1 MTKEQ
6 ILIELKK
13 LPLEDKFSVLA
24 TLSRI
29 IGVEEKDSQLDVL
42 VGHCIDVMKQLSG
55 EDFLTGRTRKNSQAR
70 MIVARCLQEKGLSL
84 SHVGRIL
91 GYDHSTISHYNKLWE
106 NVLSLPVAY
115 KDVLKL
121 YTTYKSML

>member
-13 LPLEDKFSVLA
+13 LSLEDKFSVLA

-29 IGVEEKDSQLDVL
+29 AGLEEKDNQLDIL
-42 VGHCIDVMKQLSG
+42 VNHHIDLMKQLSG
-55 EDFLTGRTRKNSQAR
+55 DDFLTGRTRKNSQAR
-70 MIVARCLQEKGLSL
+70 MVVARCLQEAGLNL

-106 NVLSLPVAY
+106 DALSLPVAY